1 MAKNDSLLQPYLIF
15 EGRCEEAIEFY
26 KRAVGAEVGMLMR
39 FKDCPE
45 PGPNMPPG
53 SENKIMHAHLTVGQS
68 ALLMSD
74 GHCSGKAGFSGFS
87 LTLNASSDAEAEQR
101 FAALGQGGKVT
112 MPLTKTFFAT
122 KFGMLEDKFGVSW
135 MVIVRRES

>member
-1 MAKNDSLLQPYLIF
+1 MAKNSSLIQPYLQF

-45 PGPNMPPG
+45 PGPGMPPG

-74 GHCSGKAGFSGFS
+74 GRCSGKPGFAGFS
-87 LTLNASSDAEAEQR
+87 LTLNAPSDADADQR
-101 FAALGQGGKVT
+101 FKALSEGGKVT
-112 MPLTKTFFAT
+112 MPLTKTFFAS
-122 KFGMLEDKFGVSW
+122 KFGMLEDKFGVGW
-135 MVIVRRES
+135 MVIVRPES